1 LLMVFA
7 NWFSGVDCDE
17 ASIRKRVRIGKRRR
31 SKSFIRQVFD
41 KHASTT
47 VANND
52 GELDVRSLESA
63 LLELGVSREAAAVFA
78 EGDVNGDGILD
89 YEEFRTVVGMGSSV
103 EAWAKRVPWW
113 QAVADAMPAPDAGG
127 SDPLRTVAGL
137 SGEQLDAV
145 CQVVAAATAAE
156 LRLQV
161 ETLKE
166 AFRQMD
172 QARHEALN
180 GGAKF
185 QVHKASAGN
194 IDDFHGGLGG
204 RVGELI
210 KFVMVC
216 VLYSVHFLDPE
227 VETASFMN

>member
-1 LLMVFA
+1 M
-7 NWFSGVDCDE
+7 
-17 ASIRKRVRIGKRRR
+17 
-31 SKSFIRQVFD
+31 
-41 KHASTT
+41 
-47 VANND
+47 
-52 GELDVRSLESA
+52 
-63 LLELGVSREAAAVFA
+63 
-78 EGDVNGDGILD
+78 
-89 YEEFRTVVGMGSSV
+89 
-103 EAWAKRVPWW
+103 
-113 QAVADAMPAPDAGG
+113 ADAMPAPDAGE
-127 SDPLRTVAGL
+127 SDPLRTVVGL

-161 ETLKE
+161 GTLKE

-204 RVGELI
+204 SVGELI

-216 VLYSVHFLDPE
+216 VLYSEHFLDPE
-227 VETASFMN
+227 VETACFMN